1 MNWQEELKST
11 GQLAQKA
18 ARKLG
23 ILSSKEKNIA
33 LVKMAEFLINHTEEI
48 LGANQL
54 DLAKAKE
61 NGMSEAL
68 QDRLMLD
75 SKRVVGMADGLRQVA
90 ALPDPVGE
98 ILEGGSRPNGIEII
112 KIRVPFG
119 VVGIVYESRPNVT
132 ADAAGLCLKA
142 GNAVVLRGGSD
153 AIESNKAIVK
163 ILQKA
168 LSELGMPEGTLQLI
182 ETTDREAV
190 KGLLQLNG
198 LIDVIIPRGGAGLI
212 KMVVENSTVPVI
224 ETGIGICHA
233 YVDQS
238 ADLAMAEE
246 IVVNAKT
253 TRPGTC
259 NTIETLLVHRD
270 EAVQFIP
277 AIVSRLQGLNVEVR
291 GCGRTKSLVSSVI
304 QATEEDWATEYLD
317 FILSVRIVDSLEEA
331 IDHITEYGTKH
342 SEVIVT
348 SDYLRSEQF
357 LKEVDAAAVYVNV
370 SSRFTDGEEFGFG
383 AEIGISTQKLH
394 ARGPMG
400 LRELTSYK
408 YLVRGKG
415 QIR

>member
-132 ADAAGLCLKA
+132 ADAAGLCLKT
-142 GNAVVLRGGSD
+142 GNAVILRGGSD
-153 AIESNKAIVK
+153 AIESNKVIVK
-163 ILQKA
+163 ILKKA
-168 LSELGMPEGTLQLI
+168 ISESGLPEGTLNLI
-182 ETTDREAV
+182 EDTDREAV
-190 KGLLQLNG
+190 KGLLRMNQYV
-198 LIDVIIPRGGAGLI
+198 DVIIPRGGSGLI
-212 KMVVENSTVPVI
+212 QMVLQNSTVPVI
-224 ETGIGICHA
+224 ETGIGVCHLF
-233 YVDQS
+233 VDEGS
-238 ADLAMAEE
+238 NLTMARE
-246 IVVNAKT
+246 ILINGKT

-259 NTIETLLVHRD
+259 NTLETLLVHRSVAKEFLPIALEKLD
-270 EAVQFIP
+270 Q
-277 AIVSRLQGLNVEVR
+277 LGVEIH
-291 GCGRTKSLVSSVI
+291 GCGRTQVVFSKA
-304 QATEEDWATEYLD
+304 QAATEEDWATEYLD
-317 FILSVRIVDSLEEA
+317 LILSVRIVDCL
-331 IDHITEYGTKH
+331 D
-342 SEVIVT
+342 
-348 SDYLRSEQF
+348 
-357 LKEVDAAAVYVNV
+357 DA
-370 SSRFTDGEEFGFG
+370 
-383 AEIGISTQKLH
+383 ISTTKD
-394 ARGPMG
+394 
-400 LRELTSYK
+400 
-408 YLVRGKG
+408 VRK
-415 QIR
+415 

>member
-61 NGMSEAL
+61 NGMSE
-68 QDRLMLD
+68 
-75 SKRVVGMADGLRQVA
+75 

-224 ETGIGICHA
+224 ETGIGICHT

-291 GCGRTKSLVSSVI
+291 GCGRTKSLVPSVI
-304 QATEEDWATEYLD
+304 QATDEDWATEYLD

-331 IDHITEYGTKH
+331 VDHITEYGTKH

-357 LKEVDAAAVYVNV
+357 LKEVDAAAVYVNA